1 MRSKTILCAVVIPL
15 GCALTAVA
23 QTQKPA
29 QTPPKAAPADT
40 TPAQARGTLMVER
53 ASKVIGGKVTNAAG
67 EDLGKIEEVVINPT
81 TGSIQYAV
89 LSFGGIMGLGDK
101 LFALPWTLIKPTN
114 VPEGRKDYTFLLNVD
129 KAKLEKAPGFPKNNW
144 PDISTPTWSQE
155 IDRFY
160 EYTPSAEAA
169 IDANRQFRIVKLSD
183 LLGKDVKNASGE
195 EFGEIKDIVLDPRG
209 GRVSYFVL
217 SSGGLLTKNK
227 LFAIPWESLK
237 VNRNENK
244 AECVI
249 AVPKEKFDKAPEFQ
263 DSEWAKMSDPVW
275 VNQLYTY
282 YGVRPYWSSTA
293 EAGSDRP
300 AAPPGGTK
308 KDKDGR

>member
-1 MRSKTILCAVVIPL
+1 MRSKTILWAVVIPL

-29 QTPPKAAPADT
+29 QTPPKAAPGDT
-40 TPAQARGTLMVER
+40 MPAQARGTLVVER
-53 ASKVIGGKVTNAAG
+53 ATKVIGGKVTNPAA
-67 EDLGKIEEVVINPT
+67 EDLGKIEDVVINPN
-81 TGSIQYAV
+81 TGTIEYAV

-101 LFALPWTLIKPTN
+101 LFALPWTLLKPVG
-114 VPEGRKDYTFLLNVD
+114 VPEGRKDQTFHLNVD

-155 IDRFY
+155 IDRYY
-160 EYTPSAEAA
+160 ESSPSAAAA

-209 GRVSYFVL
+209 ARVSYFVL
-217 SSGGLLTKNK
+217 SAGGLLTKNK
-227 LFAIPWESLK
+227 LFAVPWEALK
-237 VNRNENK
+237 VNRTENK
-244 AECVI
+244 PELLI
-249 AVPKEKFDKAPEFQ
+249 SIPKEKFDKAPEFS

-275 VNQLYTY
+275 VGQVYTY
-282 YGVRPYWSSTA
+282 YSVRPYWGSTA
-293 EAGSDRP
+293 EAGADKP
-300 AAPPGGTK
+300 ATPPTK